1 MKKSNSKIKPVSKI
15 AENLK
20 RIKKAKGFSKSD
32 LVRQTDL
39 DYHTIAKI
47 ENGLTPDT
55 RISTLIKIAKALKEP
70 IGNLVK

>member
-1 MKKSNSKIKPVSKI
+1 MKKNNSKNKAVSKI
-15 AENLK
+15 GENLK

-47 ENGLTPDT
+47 ENGVTPDP
-55 RISTLIKIAKALKEP
+55 RISTLIKIANALKEP
-70 IGNLVK
+70 IGNLIK

>member
-1 MKKSNSKIKPVSKI
+1 MIKTNLKNKKVSKI
-15 AENLK
+15 SENVRRL
-20 RIKKAKGFSKSD
+20 IKEKGFSKSD
-32 LVRQTDL
+32 LVAETRL

-47 ENGLTPDT
+47 ENGITPDP